1 MKKRRFAVIA
11 GTAAVAALYCMKPKH
26 DKARLERL
34 KFFETRRIAHRGLY
48 DNKTHAP
55 ENSLAAFDC
64 AVTAGFAV
72 ELDVRLTKDGQLA
85 VIHDATMKRVA
96 KVNKQVAEMT
106 LAEVQSYPL
115 FDTKQRVPSFNEAL
129 SAIDGEVPLVVEIK
143 AATDVDAICS
153 ATWEQL
159 REYRG
164 VYCVISFSPLALAW
178 FKKHA
183 PAVLRGQLAMD
194 FFDPWKQRKEPW
206 PVKFSQTYLL
216 TNCISKPDFIAYE
229 FKDAEK
235 IPLVLVRKVFRGATA
250 GWTVRSQAEMDYA
263 DRFFDI
269 VVFEGFCPTP
279 KK

>member
-1 MKKRRFAVIA
+1 MKKKRILGVA
-11 GTAAVAALYCMKPKH
+11 GAAAAALCCMKPNH
-26 DKARLERL
+26 DQERRQRLGP
-34 KFFETRRIAHRGLY
+34 FEDRRVAHRGLH
-48 DNKTHAP
+48 DNENNIP

-64 AVTAGFAV
+64 AVTAGFAI

-106 LAEVQSYPL
+106 LAEVQAYPL
-115 FDTKQRVPSFNEAL
+115 FGTEQRVPSFEEAL
-129 SAIDGEVPLVVEIK
+129 STIDGKVPLVVEIK
-143 AATDVDAICS
+143 ASTDVDAICI

-159 REYRG
+159 RAYRG

-229 FKDAEK
+229 FKGAEK
-235 IPLVLVRKVFRGATA
+235 VPLVLVRKVFHGATA